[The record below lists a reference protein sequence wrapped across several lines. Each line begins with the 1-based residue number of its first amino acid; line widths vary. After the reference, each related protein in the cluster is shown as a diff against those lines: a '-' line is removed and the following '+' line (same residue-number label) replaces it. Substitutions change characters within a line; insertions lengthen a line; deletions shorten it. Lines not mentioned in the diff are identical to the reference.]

1 MRPPVLWRRPNART
15 YSYNQHFG
23 GSYYKPMVDYVIAKD
38 RQGVFFERP
47 TERIHL
53 PDPAE
58 TYMNKGKDSTVDLT
72 GVYGMDRVLVKAYS
86 QRTREVN
93 EGTAKT
99 RMRMLNTVTA
109 RAHLP
114 HALHDNQQ
122 THYDSVRLLKGAP
135 PGRKQVTYYT
145 SELGVLKNNQ
155 VFAEKVQGDHLL
167 DVLNGVFDHSQNHSG
182 MGGVT
187 ADQKFYDPE
196 RVKDYTGAIRFKD
209 PQRAVPVLV

>member
-1 MRPPVLWRRPNART
+1 MRAPVLWRRPNART

-58 TYMNKGKDSTVDLT
+58 TYMNKGRDSTVDLT
-72 GVYGMDRVLVKAYS
+72 GVYGMDKVLVKAYS

-145 SELGVLKNNQ
+145 SELGVL
-155 VFAEKVQGDHLL
+155 
-167 DVLNGVFDHSQNHSG
+167 NGVFDHSQNHSG

-209 PQRAVPVLV
+209 PQRSVPVLV